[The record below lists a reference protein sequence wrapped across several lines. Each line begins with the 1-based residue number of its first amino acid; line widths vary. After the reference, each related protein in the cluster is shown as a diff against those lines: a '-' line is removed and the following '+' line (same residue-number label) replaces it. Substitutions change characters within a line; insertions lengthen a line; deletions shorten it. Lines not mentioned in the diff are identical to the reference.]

1 MNGQTFHIESYSAIL
16 TMGYTMPR
24 RGAHNM
30 NLEYILQKV
39 KLGELEPMEASKQIN
54 NIYVA
59 GGRVAD
65 LGFAQLDLDREA
77 RTGFPEVIFGESK
90 TAEHITS
97 IILEMRKTNDRVI
110 ATRVDAD
117 KAAQIMLT
125 IPDLTYHAEARAL
138 LWFRHAPTLTSK
150 SYIAVVCAGTSDVPV
165 AEEAVIIAESM
176 NCRVERVYDVGVAG
190 IHRLFAQLPL
200 IRGADAVIVVAG
212 MEGALASV
220 LGGLVSRPVIAV
232 PTSCGYG
239 ANFQGISA
247 LLSMLN
253 ACSPG
258 IVVVNIDNGF
268 GAGYFAGMLISN
280 QGKTE

>member
-1 MNGQTFHIESYSAIL
+1 L
-16 TMGYTMPR
+16 
-24 RGAHNM
+24 
-30 NLEYILQKV
+30 NLEHILHQV
-39 KLGELEPMEASKQIN
+39 KLGELEPLEAANQIN
-54 NIYVA
+54 QLSSVS
-59 GGRVAD
+59 GRVSD
-65 LGFAQLDLDREA
+65 LGFAQLDVDREE
-77 RTGFPEVIFGESK
+77 RTGFPEVIYGESK
-90 TAEHITS
+90 SAEQIAAIIT
-97 IILEMRKTNDRVI
+97 EMRKFNDRVI
-110 ATRVDAD
+110 ATRVDAV
-117 KAAQIMLT
+117 KATQVMSS
-125 IPDLTYHAEARAL
+125 IPDLTYHAEARIL
-138 LWFRHAPTLTSK
+138 LWLKTPPNITDS

-165 AEEAVIIAESM
+165 AEEAVIIAQCM

-190 IHRLFAQLPL
+190 IHRLFAV

-220 LGGLVSRPVIAV
+220 LGGLVSKPVIAV

-239 ANFQGISA
+239 GNFQGMSA

-280 QGKTE
+280 QRKTE